1 MFGDTFTDWS
11 ALLAPSEPMV
21 CAGCVSVLAGRPGD
35 DPPPLRTQHAL
46 AVDGELARF
55 PGTPDLAAI
64 LRDPPDGEFVLAV
77 AESRKRH
84 AALRAEVSTAE
95 RMVVGLD
102 DGAAVVLREHIAVLD
117 AIETQLQVISR
128 DDIRA
133 GTAPPMSITKLGPAR
148 WAATEATIAPM
159 RPSPLLRL
167 LVMVARRPDPT
178 PAEESMDVPISERR
192 AADLLSHIAEA
203 SALRSRDGLAFWRS
217 IYPHRVARFSA
228 LPLRD
233 AVARLMSA
241 VQADAL
247 RSAPVAAV
255 LDNIPTEEV
264 VDVERAIRIRAPLVL
279 TLAYEAMRQ
288 RIDAAKAER
297 ANPSLFGAV

>member
-11 ALLAPSEPMV
+11 ALLAPAEPMV

-35 DPPPLRTQHAL
+35 DPPPLRTQHVL
-46 AVDGELARF
+46 AVADEAARY
-55 PGTPDLAAI
+55 PGRPDLAAI
-64 LRDPPDGEFVLAV
+64 LRDPPAGEFVLAV

-117 AIETQLQVISR
+117 AIEVQLQAISR
-128 DDIRA
+128 DDILSGA
-133 GTAPPMSITKLGPAR
+133 APAMPIAKLGPAR
-148 WAATEATIAPM
+148 WMATEATIAPL
-159 RPSPLLRL
+159 RPSLLLRL

-192 AADLLSHIAEA
+192 AADLLSYIAEA
-203 SALRSRDGLAFWRS
+203 SAMRSHDGLAFWRS

-247 RSAPVAAV
+247 RSAPIAV
-255 LDNIPTEEV
+255 MLDSIPTEEV
-264 VDVERAIRIRAPLVL
+264 ADVERAIRARAPLVL

-288 RIDAAKAER
+288 RVDSAKAER
-297 ANPSLFGAV
+297 ANPSLFGAP

>member
-1 MFGDTFTDWS
+1 MFGDTFTDWP

-35 DPPPLRTQHAL
+35 DPPPLRTQHIL
-46 AVDGELARF
+46 AVLGQPARY
-55 PGTPDLAAI
+55 PGTPDLSAI
-64 LRDPPDGEFVLAV
+64 LRAPPSGEFVLAV

-102 DGAAVVLREHIAVLD
+102 DGAAVVLREHVAVLD
-117 AIETQLQVISR
+117 AIETQLQAISR
-128 DDIRA
+128 DDILSGA
-133 GTAPPMSITKLGPAR
+133 APAMSIAKLGPAR
-148 WAATEATIAPM
+148 WVATEATIAPL

-178 PAEESMDVPISERR
+178 LAEESMDVPISERR
-192 AADLLSHIAEA
+192 AADLLSYIAEA
-203 SALRSRDGLAFWRS
+203 SAMRSRDGLAFWRS
-217 IYPHRVARFSA
+217 VYPHRVHRFAS

-233 AVARLMSA
+233 AVARIMSA

-247 RSAPVAAV
+247 RSAPVAAM
-255 LDNIPTEEV
+255 LDGIPAEEV
-264 VDVERAIRIRAPLVL
+264 VDVERAIRVRAPLVL

-297 ANPSLFGAV
+297 ANPSLFGAP